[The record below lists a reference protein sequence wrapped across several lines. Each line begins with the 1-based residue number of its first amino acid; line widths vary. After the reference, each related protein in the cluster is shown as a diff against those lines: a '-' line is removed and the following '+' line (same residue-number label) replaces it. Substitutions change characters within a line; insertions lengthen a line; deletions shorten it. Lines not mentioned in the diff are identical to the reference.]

1 MKPLIV
7 ILALLFLGLQYKL
20 WFVQDGVWRVH
31 QLKKQIR
38 EQLKENTRLSRRN
51 KTNAAEIKD
60 LKRGRAALEAHA
72 RNDLN
77 MVKPNELF
85 YVIVDKPK
93 KKTRVVNHH

>member
-31 QLKKQIR
+31 QLKKQIS
-38 EQLKENTRLSRRN
+38 EQLKDKTRLSRRN
-51 KTNAAEIKD
+51 KTIAAEIND
-60 LKRGRAALEAHA
+60 RKRGRAALEAHA

>member
-31 QLKKQIR
+31 QLKKQIS
-38 EQLKENTRLSRRN
+38 EQLKDNARLSRRN
-51 KTNAAEIKD
+51 KTIAAEIND

-93 KKTRVVNHH
+93 KKTRVNYH

>member
-31 QLKKQIR
+31 QLKKQIS
-38 EQLKENTRLSRRN
+38 EQLKDNTRLSRRN
-51 KTNAAEIKD
+51 KTIAAEIND

-85 YVIVDKPK
+85 YVIVDKHK

>member
-31 QLKKQIR
+31 QLKKQIS
-38 EQLKENTRLSRRN
+38 EQLKDNTRLSRRN
-51 KTNAAEIKD
+51 KTIAAEIND

-93 KKTRVVNHH
+93 

>member
-20 WFVQDGVWRVH
+20 WIVQDGVWRVH
-31 QLKKQIR
+31 QLKKQIS
-38 EQLKENTRLSRRN
+38 EQLKDNTRLSRRN
-51 KTNAAEIKD
+51 KTIAAEIND

>member
-31 QLKKQIR
+31 QLKKQIS
-38 EQLKENTRLSRRN
+38 EQLKDNTRLSRRN
-51 KTNAAEIKD
+51 KTIAAEIND

-72 RNDLN
+72 RNALN

>member
-31 QLKKQIR
+31 QLKKQKT
-38 EQLKENTRLSRRN
+38 EQLKDNTRLSRRN
-51 KTNAAEIKD
+51 KTIAAEIND

>member
-31 QLKKQIR
+31 QLKKQIS
-38 EQLKENTRLSRRN
+38 EQLKDNARLSRRN
-51 KTNAAEIKD
+51 KTIAAEIND

-93 KKTRVVNHH
+93 KKTRVNHH

>member
-31 QLKKQIR
+31 QLKKQIS
-38 EQLKENTRLSRRN
+38 EQLKDNTRLSRRN
-51 KTNAAEIKD
+51 KTIAAEIND
-60 LKRGRAALEAHA
+60 LKRGRAAVEDHA

>member
-20 WFVQDGVWRVH
+20 WFVQDGVCRVH
-31 QLKKQIR
+31 QLKKQIS
-38 EQLKENTRLSRRN
+38 EQLKDNTRLSRRN
-51 KTNAAEIKD
+51 KTIAAEIND

>member
-20 WFVQDGVWRVH
+20 WFVQDGVWRVN
-31 QLKKQIR
+31 QLKKQIS
-38 EQLKENTRLSRRN
+38 EQLKDNTRLSRRN
-51 KTNAAEIKD
+51 KTIAAEIND